1 MNLQV
6 DEDLLASMNS
16 SGVWTS
22 IASFVDVV
30 PRGGGDWQE
39 KKCIGEVVRDIK
51 PLDTLNPM

>member
-1 MNLQV
+1 VNLQV
-6 DEDLLASMNS
+6 DEDLLASLNS

-39 KKCIGEVVRDIK
+39 KECIGEA
-51 PLDTLNPM
+51 M